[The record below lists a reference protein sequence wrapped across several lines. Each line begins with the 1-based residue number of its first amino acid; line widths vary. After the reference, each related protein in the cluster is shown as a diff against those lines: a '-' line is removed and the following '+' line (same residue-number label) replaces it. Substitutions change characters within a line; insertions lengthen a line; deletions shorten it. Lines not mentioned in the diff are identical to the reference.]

1 MISLAGK
8 AALITG
14 GSRGIGA
21 AAVKLFAQAGADV
34 VFNYVKAK
42 DAALQVQQEAGKHGT
57 RVEAFKADVG
67 KHADNQKLVE
77 HTIAR
82 LGRLDILVAN
92 AGVWNLED
100 APIEKMT
107 EKQWDDMIRINLKSV
122 YSIIHFAVPQMIKQK
137 SGKIIPISSTAGQR
151 GESFHTHYGAS
162 KGGIISLTK
171 GLSTELARHNILVN
185 SRRPRLGRHGHVHPR
200 AGNESGPEDGFHR
213 HSPWPRRHRRR
224 NRRPYSLCRL
234 GPGQLHD
241 RRNHQCKWR
250 FGLVRL
256 KFVQITL
263 AILIVIGLIRTASGG
278 PESGHDDARSRAP
291 PKASRVLAISS
302 TPSVARATP
311 KSARA
316 SAKGAAHCLVTMGN

>member
-1 MISLAGK
+1 MHPTASSRASSGQEIPTGSSACNGIRSACRKIRSRSACFGDSLRRRVPVRPSLTRSRLAVFFEFRFSSFNFGGFMISLAGK

-34 VFNYVKAK
+34 VFNYAKAK

-82 LGRLDILVAN
+82 LGRLYILVAN
-92 AGVWNLED
+92 AGVWNFDDL
-100 APIEKMT
+100 PIEKMT
-107 EKQWDDMIRINLKSV
+107 EKEWDDMIRINLKSV
-122 YSIIHFAVPQMIKQK
+122 YSIIHFTVPHMIKQK

-185 SRRPRLGRHGHVHPR
+185 SVAPGWVATDMSQPVLATKAGHRMASTAIPLGRAATAEEI
-200 AGNESGPEDGFHR
+200 AGPI
-213 HSPWPRRHRRR
+213 
-224 NRRPYSLCRL
+224 
-234 GPGQLHD
+234 
-241 RRNHQCKWR
+241 
-250 FGLVRL
+250 LV
-256 KFVQITL
+256 V
-263 AILIVIGLIRTASGG
+263 
-278 PESGHDDARSRAP
+278 
-291 PKASRVLAISS
+291 
-302 TPSVARATP
+302 
-311 KSARA
+311 A
-316 SAKGAAHCLVTMGN
+316 SALHNYMTGEVINVNAGSFL